1 MSFRA
6 SIKKK
11 STFDFQSHSLS
22 RMQRQTLWHTNLLK
36 SKKKKSTPSKV
47 KTKNKINY
55 ESKSTLKGWMLP
67 ALYFCILWSETLHLK
82 DILQCHFGCVKKEPE
97 ICVVSSWW
105 GSFSP
110 RVKNTACEMWASS
123 FQRTGVTIFPLCWQ
137 VANAKVLNNPG
148 IFYLLDLVSL
158 LELPIVLH
166 M

>member
-11 STFDFQSHSLS
+11 VPLIFSHIPFQGCRGKHYDILTYSS
-22 RMQRQTLWHTNLLK
+22 Q
-36 SKKKKSTPSKV
+36 KKKKSTSSKV